1 MLKTLH
7 IRNFVL
13 LDELTIE
20 FHAGLNI
27 ITGETGAGKSILIG
41 ALGGL
46 LGERISKEI
55 VRSGAD
61 KAVIEGE
68 FDLAEIPAVIEFLQA
83 QDIESQPDSVIL
95 RREMSASGKGRCF
108 VNDQP
113 VPVAV
118 LEALGNLLVDLHGQ
132 HEHQLLLQPI
142 HHGQY
147 LDAYLNLDG
156 RLAELAGALAG
167 FNALLHE
174 LQSLQERA
182 AAAKQKRDY
191 LQYQLGE
198 IDAVNPSAGEDE
210 ELKQE
215 EHILKHS
222 EVIFEKTRALFQ
234 KLYESEG
241 SVSEGL
247 ATAATTLDELAQI
260 DPRFQAM
267 TAECQNARIMVDE
280 LAAGLR
286 SYHEGITFDPDRL
299 EKIRVRMSS
308 LAGLK
313 KKFGGQLDHVLEQRE
328 KIRQEIDLVDNLDER
343 LASLREELE
352 KQRGHLGKMCQEI
365 SRHRSDAVAG
375 FSKQVMALLAP
386 LGMEKAKFDVALHR
400 LETATEPYVRVDGK
414 NYRVISGGLEQIEF
428 MMATNPGEG
437 FKPLSSIASG
447 GEISRVMLALKTLL
461 AEVDRVPVLVFD
473 EIDIGI
479 SGRIAL
485 AVGKSLRR
493 LSKRHQ
499 ILCITHLPQ
508 IAGMAHYHY
517 LVEKTADDK
526 STRTTISRLA
536 ESERIDQ
543 IARLFGGE
551 QVTDASRQSARELV
565 AEAE

>member
-7 IRNFVL
+7 IKNFVL

-20 FHAGLNI
+20 FRAGLNI

-61 KAVIEGE
+61 KAIIEGE
-68 FDLAEIPAVIEFLQA
+68 FDLADIPAVHEYLQA
-83 QDIESQPDSVIL
+83 EDIESQPDSVTL

-108 VNDQP
+108 INDQP
-113 VPVAV
+113 VPVAA

-147 LDAYLNLDG
+147 LDAYLNLEG
-156 RLAELAGALAG
+156 RLAELAGSLSA
-167 FNALLHE
+167 FTALLHE

-191 LQYQLGE
+191 LQYQLHE
-198 IDAVNPSAGEDE
+198 IDAVNPYAGEDE

-215 EHILKHS
+215 EHILKHA
-222 EVIFEKTRALFQ
+222 EVIFEKTQALFS

-247 ATAATTLDELAQI
+247 ATAATSLDELAQI

-286 SYHEGITFDPDRL
+286 SYHESITFDPDRL
-299 EKIRVRMSS
+299 EKIRLRMSS

-313 KKFGGQLDHVLEQRE
+313 KKFGGQLDHILEQRE

-343 LASLREELE
+343 LATLRQELE
-352 KQRGHLGKMCQEI
+352 TQRSGLGKMCQEI
-365 SRHRSDAVAG
+365 SRHRSNAIAG
-375 FSKQVMALLAP
+375 FSKQVMTLLAP

-400 LETATEPYVRVDGK
+400 VETVTEPFVRLDGK
-414 NYRVISGGLEQIEF
+414 NYRVTAGGLEQIEF

-437 FKPLSSIASG
+437 FKPLSAIASG

-493 LSKRHQ
+493 LSRSHQ

>member
-1 MLKTLH
+1 MLKTLY
-7 IRNFVL
+7 IKNFVL

-20 FHAGLNI
+20 FQTGLNI

-46 LGERISKEI
+46 LGERLSKDV

-68 FDLAEIPAVIEFLQA
+68 FDLAGLAAVSEFLQA
-83 QDIESQPDSVIL
+83 HEIDDHSEGLTL
-95 RREMSASGKGRCF
+95 RREVSSGGKGRCF

-132 HEHQLLLQPI
+132 HEHQLLLQPV

-147 LDAYLNLDG
+147 LDAFLDLNG
-156 RLAELAGALAG
+156 RLETLSRSLSA
-167 FNALLHE
+167 FTALLHE
-174 LQSLQERA
+174 QQSLQQRA
-182 AAAKQKRDY
+182 AEARQKRDY
-191 LQYQLGE
+191 LHYQLGE
-198 IDAVNPSAGEDE
+198 IDAVNPLAGEDE

-215 EHILKHS
+215 EHILKHA
-222 EVIFEKTRALFQ
+222 EVIFEKTQALFQ
-234 KLYESEG
+234 NLYESEG

-247 ATAATTLDELAQI
+247 ATAASTLAELAQI

-267 TAECQNARIMVDE
+267 ADECQNARILVDE
-280 LAAGLR
+280 LSAGLR

-313 KKFGGQLDHVLEQRE
+313 KKFSGDLDHVLEQRV
-328 KIRQEIDLVDNLDER
+328 KIRQELDLVDNLDER
-343 LASLREELE
+343 LAALREELE
-352 KQRGHLGKMCQEI
+352 KQREQVGRLCSEI
-365 SRHRSDAVAG
+365 SRRRSESVAR
-375 FSKQVMALLAP
+375 FNSQVMSLLVP

-400 LETATEPYVRVDGK
+400 METTSEPFVRVDGK
-414 NYRVISGGLEQIEF
+414 TVRVTANGLEQIEF

-437 FKPLSSIASG
+437 FKSLSAIASG

-508 IAGMAHYHY
+508 IAGMAHHHY
-517 LVEKTADDK
+517 LVEKTADDT
-526 STRTTISRLA
+526 STRTTISRLS
-536 ESERIDQ
+536 ESQRIDQ